1 MKNLMYRATAE
12 VFLMRE
18 KLRDLRSN
26 KSGASMIEYS
36 LLLGLITAAIILLIV
51 AVGGKVK
58 FAWSLINSV
67 WNTA

>member
-51 AVGGKVK
+51 AVGGTW
-58 FAWSLINSV
+58 ALISV
-67 WNTA
+67 LFPRR